1 MDERWDKRLDEKKK
15 KQKRTEKKNHKL
27 DNSHWE
33 HFHKLEKGGTK
44 KGKQH
49 RQI

>member
-1 MDERWDKRLDEKKK
+1 MKRKKSRRGQEKKY
-15 KQKRTEKKNHKL
+15 HKL
-27 DNSHWE
+27 DNTHWK